1 MKTKYYFIAVLVAVL
16 QTVAFIVVIPFA
28 TVKDMYEWRTK
39 RFFNTLKFEIRSAYH
54 TIISD
59 FNEWK
64 KM

>member
-1 MKTKYYFIAVLVAVL
+1 MKTKYFFPSILVAVL
-16 QTVAFIVVIPFA
+16 QIVAFIVIIPFA

-39 RFFNTLKFEIRSAYH
+39 KFLCTLKFEIRSAYH
-54 TIISD
+54 TIISN